1 MQNWPVPKKR
11 DTNYNVALRSS
22 PGANKSFKDRG
33 NDFGNGPISIE
44 PRRCLEK
51 KRHGPTI
58 FSTHCCSFETKL
70 EPAARKRPMQ
80 LIALFIGAPPRE
92 NESKHNLNVSRL
104 KRKYSLKSFVKSVFF
119 NFRTKKINLRNLGN
133 SIIRKRSN
141 L

>member
-22 PGANKSFKDRG
+22 PSANKSFKDRG

-70 EPAARKRPMQ
+70 EPAARERPMQ
-80 LIALFIGAPPRE
+80 LIALFIGAPPRK
-92 NESKHNLNVSRL
+92 NEPKHNLNVSRL

-119 NFRTKKINLRNLGN
+119 NFRTKKINLRN

>member
-51 KRHGPTI
+51 SDTVRR
-58 FSTHCCSFETKL
+58 SSL
-70 EPAARKRPMQ
+70 
-80 LIALFIGAPPRE
+80 LIVVR
-92 NESKHNLNVSRL
+92 S
-104 KRKYSLKSFVKSVFF
+104 
-119 NFRTKKINLRNLGN
+119 
-133 SIIRKRSN
+133 KRSSSRPRVN
-141 L
+141 GRCN